1 MPNAVPEIEVEMNL
15 QRFGTAVPVGYRP
28 HLRVGDGEYLGI
40 EVVRATD
47 GAANGSANA
56 IVRLLYWPQVN
67 YDALLPGA
75 SFEVLEGPNVV
86 GHGRVIEG
94 RHAI

>member
-1 MPNAVPEIEVEMNL
+1 MPNAVPEIKVEINL

-40 EVVRATD
+40 EVVRASE
-47 GAANGSANA
+47 GIAKGRAQA

-67 YDALLPGA
+67 YDALSPGA
-75 SFEVLEGPNVV
+75 AFDVLEGPNVV